1 MRFPSCHTAVYG
13 SHQVLDIAFRSLDRR
28 FDNARWFKPHSNK
41 RLAHLFHDP
50 LAHGEMNLCREAAQ
64 KYDPEFLWQCSIYV
78 PGSPCS
84 MCTCAIFYTNI
95 GRIVHATSIYDK
107 QDYTVMDL
115 PYLGLS
121 PLEIL
126 RRGNKDIVIDGP
138 YPELAE
144 ECMKKF
150 EHFDPSGIEF
160 YAKSAHHLMKR

>member
-1 MRFPSCHTAVYG
+1 MLAGPSGELLLEGLNTCLTE
-13 SHQVLDIAFRSLDRR
+13 
-28 FDNARWFKPHSNK
+28 
-41 RLAHLFHDP
+41 HDP

-64 KYDPEFLWQCSIYV
+64 KYDPEFLWPCSIYV

-84 MCTCAIFYTNI
+84 MGNCAIFYKNI

-138 YPELAE
+138 YPDIAE
-144 ECMKKF
+144 ERLKKF
-150 EHFDPSGIEF
+150 ELIDPPGTAF
-160 YAKSAHHLMKR
+160 

>member
-1 MRFPSCHTAVYG
+1 MLARPSGAAPRGLNTCLT
-13 SHQVLDIAFRSLDRR
+13 D
-28 FDNARWFKPHSNK
+28 
-41 RLAHLFHDP
+41 HDP
-50 LAHGEMNLCREAAQ
+50 TAHWELNLCREAAQ
-64 KYDPEFLWQCSIYV
+64 KIRSRISVAVFDLCPA
-78 PGSPCS
+78 
-84 MCTCAIFYTNI
+84 TRAACAPAPFSTRIS

-150 EHFDPSGIEF
+150 EHFDPS
-160 YAKSAHHLMKR
+160 SVSS

>member
-1 MRFPSCHTAVYG
+1 
-13 SHQVLDIAFRSLDRR
+13 
-28 FDNARWFKPHSNK
+28 
-41 RLAHLFHDP
+41 
-50 LAHGEMNLCREAAQ
+50 
-64 KYDPEFLWQCSIYV
+64 
-78 PGSPCS
+78 
-84 MCTCAIFYTNI
+84 
-95 GRIVHATSIYDK
+95 
-107 QDYTVMDL
+107 MDL

-160 YAKSAHHLMKR
+160 YAKSAHHLMKDRP

>member
-1 MRFPSCHTAVYG
+1 MLAGPSGELLLEGLNTCLTE
-13 SHQVLDIAFRSLDRR
+13 
-28 FDNARWFKPHSNK
+28 
-41 RLAHLFHDP
+41 HDP
-50 LAHGEMNLCREAAQ
+50 LVHGEMNLCREAAQ

-107 QDYTVMDL
+107 QDYTAMDL
-115 PYLGLS
+115 PSLRLS

-126 RRGNKDIVIDGP
+126 RKGNKDIVIDGP
-138 YPELAE
+138 YPELAG

-160 YAKSAHHLMKR
+160 YAKSAHHLMNR

>member
-1 MRFPSCHTAVYG
+1 
-13 SHQVLDIAFRSLDRR
+13 
-28 FDNARWFKPHSNK
+28 
-41 RLAHLFHDP
+41 
-50 LAHGEMNLCREAAQ
+50 MNLCREAAQ

-84 MCTCAIFYTNI
+84 MCTRAIST
-95 GRIVHATSIYDK
+95 RISVVHATSIYDK

-138 YPELAE
+138 IPNWL
-144 ECMKKF
+144 
-150 EHFDPSGIEF
+150 
-160 YAKSAHHLMKR
+160 KSA

>member
-1 MRFPSCHTAVYG
+1 MGLNTCLTE
-13 SHQVLDIAFRSLDRR
+13 
-28 FDNARWFKPHSNK
+28 
-41 RLAHLFHDP
+41 HDP

-78 PGSPCS
+78 PGSSCS